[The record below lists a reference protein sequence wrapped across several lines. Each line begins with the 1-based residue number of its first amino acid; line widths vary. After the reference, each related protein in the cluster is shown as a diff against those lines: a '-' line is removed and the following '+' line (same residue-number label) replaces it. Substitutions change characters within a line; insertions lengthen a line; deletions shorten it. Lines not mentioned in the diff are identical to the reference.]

1 MKLSSPQPWQ
11 ENLMASL
18 RLKAKDIQMKKR
30 GLLVLLLLLMV
41 GVQGYAQND
50 IASQINPP
58 LLQKY
63 IDLAKEYYPKRK
75 MYKASELSAKAKMG
89 VAKAGYLESLNV
101 SYFYRPD
108 NAAIVDASNPY
119 SINGF
124 QFGVYLNLGLFFR
137 TPSLVKQAR
146 EEYNSASFLTKEYDI
161 LLETEVKQK
170 YFEYLQWFIDLKVKN
185 QAYIDNKTASDGLR
199 YKYEKAEVSLD
210 VYTKAKALTSTANS
224 EKLLAELNML
234 KAKSS
239 LEALIGKTLEEVK

>member
-1 MKLSSPQPWQ
+1 MIIKRLLIILILSAFCVQANAQ
-11 ENLMASL
+11 D
-18 RLKAKDIQMKKR
+18 DIM
-30 GLLVLLLLLMV
+30 
-41 GVQGYAQND
+41 
-50 IASQINPP
+50 SQINTP

-63 IDLAKEYYPKRK
+63 VDLAKEYYPKRK
-75 MYKASELSAKAKMG
+75 MYKASELSARAKIG
-89 VAKAGYLESLNV
+89 AAKAGYFESLNV

-161 LLETEVKQK
+161 LLETEVKQR
-170 YFEYLQWFIDLKVKN
+170 YYEYLQGFMDLKVKN

-199 YKYEKAEVSLD
+199 FKFEKGEVSLD
-210 VYTKAKALTSTANS
+210 VYTKAKALTSGAGS
-224 EKLLAELNML
+224 EKLTSELNML
-234 KAKSS
+234 RAKSS
-239 LEALIGKTLEEVK
+239 LEALIGQKLEDVK